1 MQTSSGDA
9 PDELRLPRQTSWDAE
24 CTGVT
29 QEPAQIVFHGQ
40 QTELT
45 LEQYEFELLRFICV

>member
-29 QEPAQIVFHGQ
+29 QEPAQIVFRGR